1 MLDSRQLD
9 RIEER
14 LEQLM
19 ALVTV
24 DSTKIDAVNTAI
36 TTLTTDT
43 TTALADIAAKIAA
56 LQNNTPDP
64 ATAAELGNILTSVQ
78 TLDTNIKAADPGPV
92 TPATKTT

>member
-1 MLDSRQLD
+1 MFRTKQLD

-14 LEQLM
+14 IEKLM

-24 DSTKIDAVNTAI
+24 DSTKIDAVNTALQ
-36 TTLTTDT
+36 TLTTDT

-64 ATAAELGNILTSVQ
+64 TTAAELGNILTSVQ
-78 TLDTNIKAADPGPV
+78 TLDSNIKAADPGPV
-92 TPATKTT
+92 KSS